1 VFVSGLEGLVDGGP
15 GSNTAIID
23 GLKGK
28 IILNVFG
35 DGNASVGDTVLKILR
50 VTY

>member
-1 VFVSGLEGLVDGGP
+1 MAVPVVIYGDYRWVE
-15 GSNTAIID
+15 
-23 GLKGK
+23 GK